1 MLGFFNVRSRSQNAC
16 ETFIFSR
23 WTSILCLYFLCIYF
37 SVDASMGYYENEQ
50 ACNVSIKCNSL
61 SPITNCINGISG
73 SQTNVRAECT
83 GTFSGMM
90 KVDFKI
96 AGRRFTSTASKII
109 HKTISCLSGINWIC
123 FVSWFIQQVSPW
135 VNHKILLKKNVM
147 EIFCNIIY
155 FKKFEFL

>member
-1 MLGFFNVRSRSQNAC
+1 MVF
-16 ETFIFSR
+16 
-23 WTSILCLYFLCIYF
+23 
-37 SVDASMGYYENEQ
+37 YENEQ

-96 AGRRFTSTASKII
+96 TGRRFTSTASKII
-109 HKTISCLSGINWIC
+109 HKTISCLSGIHWIW
-123 FVSWFIQQVSPW
+123 FVF
-135 VNHKILLKKNVM
+135 L
-147 EIFCNIIY
+147 IY
-155 FKKFEFL
+155 STIVPMS